1 MYYQSTSLKFSIYRP
16 PWLNDR
22 TRFWSYTDTN
32 PVGIGSRVV
41 FGLSKPPD
49 EYEFAF
55 VPRNAEVSSL
65 EDHLPISTNILAT
78 CLNCLQSCLSRLQSI
93 FAPSTAPSTP
103 APSAPA
109 PSTPKLS
116 SSLNLVK
123 GMVALL
129 QLLYTVF
136 TLIHANDG
144 QVKQYGFVAP
154 GLTVL
159 PYAIMSGLNL
169 IAGLV
174 APNYPTLY
182 LVRSKVMEEAERRTG
197 LPFNYVV
204 GKVVDE
210 SDTNNDVMEG
220 WSEIVGSFEDDDKL
234 LYITSSAEKDKKI
247 EISDGSSQD
256 IYVPACPR
264 FQRTD
269 DTWTSPLRQFNKT
282 PQDELEFPR
291 YVARFQQDLTPP
303 SLFSRFL
310 LWLPLILPSLL
321 SALLTLARPLLRLVT
336 PLFTSLLTSTSSLFR
351 PVTSRLTPRLTSQV
365 RPRPPRL
372 LEPALN
378 KYELFLVAFIIG
390 TEVLIAL
397 ALSNFSRQQSTVAQR
412 AWIVTWLIA
421 GYFFGAMIYDEL
433 SVTQSRSRKMICL
446 FIVSYSAPAI
456 GGLVVVSQMLKAYG
470 ICHRFV

>member
-1 MYYQSTSLKFSIYRP
+1 MYYQSSTSFKLSIYRP
-16 PWLNDR
+16 PWLNDK
-22 TRFWSYTDTN
+22 TKYWSYTDTN
-32 PVGIGSRVV
+32 LVGIGSRVV
-41 FGLSKPPD
+41 FGLSEPPD
-49 EYEFAF
+49 QYEFAF
-55 VPRNAEVSSL
+55 VPRNTEVIQL
-65 EDHLPISTNILAT
+65 KDHLPIPSSNDPAT
-78 CLNCLQSCLSRLQSI
+78 FLSRLQSI
-93 FAPSTAPSTP
+93 V
-103 APSAPA
+103 A

-123 GMVALL
+123 GMVALV
-129 QLLYTVF
+129 QLLYTSF
-136 TLIHANDG
+136 TLYHTDG
-144 QVKQYGFVAP
+144 GQLNQYGFVAP

-169 IAGLV
+169 IASLV